1 MWWSEAP
8 EASGRPRTA
17 ARRRLLVGLSAGP
30 ALLLLGGCGFRPLY
44 AGAGVEG
51 QVVAGELAAI
61 QVEAPLTRLGRIL
74 QNQLIDDLDP
84 AGLGI
89 PHRYRLDL
97 DLRQSRR
104 ALAIQLDDTVTRFD
118 LTLAAFFTLR
128 ELGDASPVR
137 RDGEHAI
144 DRGADTLPAL
154 PDPFDLEAGDRLA
167 EAPIEDKAVEDGA
180 VEDEAAA
187 AGSRADAGADSR
199 ADSGAASPS
208 LLYRSAVR
216 RVASYNVI
224 SDPFATLI
232 AEQDAERR
240 AAVEVSRQI
249 RTLLTIYF
257 ENAAA

>member
-1 MWWSEAP
+1 MWWSEALT
-8 EASGRPRTA
+8 ASGRRRTA
-17 ARRRLLVGLSAGP
+17 SRRRLLSGLSAGP
-30 ALLLLGGCGFRPLY
+30 GLLLLGACGFRPLY
-44 AGAGVEG
+44 AGSGAGSEAGAEG
-51 QVVAGELAAI
+51 KMVAAELAAI

-84 AGLGI
+84 AGLSI

-104 ALAIQLDDTVTRFD
+104 ALAIQLDDTITRFD

-128 ELGDASPVR
+128 ELSEAVPVR
-137 RDGEHAI
+137 RDGDHVI
-144 DRGADTLPAL
+144 DRAADTGLTLPDLLDLEADDRLADMPVDDEAAGADT
-154 PDPFDLEAGDRLA
+154 G
-167 EAPIEDKAVEDGA
+167 
-180 VEDEAAA
+180 
-187 AGSRADAGADSR
+187 ADAGVG
-199 ADSGAASPS
+199 SGAASPD

-232 AEQDAERR
+232 AEQDAQRR